1 MKITIIPGWTVED
14 VANYLVEIKV
24 LSSADEFLSLCKS
37 GEAYNGYYF
46 IEEVMKDRHGQPAE
60 VCAGGLS
67 LAEYLRNLYQLKR
80 GYPHQASAH
89 TDGGGLSER
98 L

>member
-37 GEAYNGYYF
+37 GEAYNLG
-46 IEEVMKDRHGQPAE
+46 ITSSK
-60 VCAGGLS
+60 
-67 LAEYLRNLYQLKR
+67 K
-80 GYPHQASAH
+80 
-89 TDGGGLSER
+89 
-98 L
+98 